1 VDGLDRFAR
10 LSSAANVGL
19 VSDNN
24 KKETGLLK
32 SSATLRDIRIELE
45 LAELRRRGGKSVLHH
60 GMIEDAVAIEK
71 YRAIPYFVLSHFVC
85 AVFSA
90 G

>member
-1 VDGLDRFAR
+1 MHGVDRFAR
-10 LSSAANVGL
+10 LSSAANIGL

-24 KKETGLLK
+24 KKEAGLLK
-32 SSATLRDIRIELE
+32 SGAACRHVRIQLE
-45 LAELRRRGGKSVLHH
+45 LAELGGRGGKPIFNQ
-60 GMIEDAVAIEK
+60 GPIEDAVAIEK
-71 YRAIPYFVLSHFVC
+71 YRAVFYFVLSHFVC